1 MGNLRLH
8 HEAKHD
14 EDGEGE
20 RHDGDDRGYS
30 PKKKATQMPDR
41 RRQHKGQQDR
51 YGERLKDDAA
61 EIEDRE
67 NETHNDKGARD
78 PDDRA
83 FLRRLL
89 SRR

>member
-1 MGNLRLH
+1 MRNLRLH
-8 HEAKHD
+8 HEAERD
-14 EDGEGE
+14 EDGKGE
-20 RHDGDDRGYS
+20 PHDGNDRCHS
-30 PKKKATQMPDR
+30 PKKKTAQTPDR

-51 YGERLKDDAA
+51 YGERLQDDAA

-67 NETHNDKGARD
+67 NETHNDNGACD

-83 FLRRLL
+83 FLCRLL